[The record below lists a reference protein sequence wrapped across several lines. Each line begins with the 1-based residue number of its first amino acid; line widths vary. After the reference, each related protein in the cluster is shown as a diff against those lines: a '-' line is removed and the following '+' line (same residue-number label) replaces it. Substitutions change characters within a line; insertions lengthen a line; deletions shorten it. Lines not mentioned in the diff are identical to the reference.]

1 MSDKLENEKE
11 LSTSALAKELGKS
24 SQALFKQLVEI
35 GLIVRNANNWD
46 LTSAGK
52 LKGGIYR
59 QGDKYGK
66 YIVWPQALKSEL
78 DSSQSD
84 TSKLL
89 LTATAIGKHFEIP
102 ATRINSILS
111 ELGWIKRG
119 LKGWLVTELGKR
131 LGGLQSKDKNS
142 GVPYVRW
149 PESIISNKTL
159 VTSMREAKGDIPITS
174 LDQAQ
179 NTGKDEVEFREK
191 FPAKL
196 IAMDGHRVRSK
207 AELLIDNLLYVYE
220 VVHAYERKLP
230 VEEEVYCDF
239 YIPKG
244 KVYIEYWGYD
254 DDSKYFSRK
263 ERKLEIYRKYGFQ
276 LIELTEKEV
285 QNLDDTLPRLLLEH
299 GIKTE

>member
-11 LSTSALAKELGKS
+11 LSTSALAKALGKS
-24 SQALFKQLVEI
+24 SQALFQRLVEM
-35 GLIVRNANNWD
+35 GLIVKNANNWD
-46 LTSAGK
+46 LTAAGK

-78 DSSQSD
+78 DGSQSD

-149 PESIISNKTL
+149 PESIISNKIL
-159 VTSMREAKGDIPITS
+159 VTSMREAKGDIPTTS

-191 FPAKL
+191 FQARHR
-196 IAMDGHRVRSK
+196 ATDGHYVRSK
-207 AELLIDNLLYVYE
+207 AELLIDNWLYVSE

-239 YIPKG
+239 YIPKE

-299 GIKTE
+299 GIKIE

>member
-1 MSDKLENEKE
+1 MSDKLENGKE
-11 LSTSALAKELGKS
+11 LSTSALAKALGKS
-24 SQALFKQLVEI
+24 SQALFQQLVEM

-66 YIVWPQALKSEL
+66 YIVWPQAFKSEL
-78 DSSQSD
+78 DGSQSD

-119 LKGWLVTELGKR
+119 LKGWLITEFGKR

-159 VTSMREAKGDIPITS
+159 VTSMSEAKGDIPTTS
-174 LDQAQ
+174 QDQAQ
-179 NTGKDEVEFREK
+179 NAGKDDVEFREK

-196 IAMDGHRVRSK
+196 RAMDGHRVRSK
-207 AELLIDNLLYVYE
+207 AELLIDNWLYVYE

-239 YIPKG
+239 YIPKE

-254 DDSKYFSRK
+254 DDSKYLSRK
-263 ERKLEIYRKYGFQ
+263 EEKLKIYRKHGFK

>member
-11 LSTSALAKELGKS
+11 LSTSALAKALGKS
-24 SQALFKQLVEI
+24 SQALFQQLVEM

-78 DSSQSD
+78 GSSPSD

-159 VTSMREAKGDIPITS
+159 VTSMREAKGDIPTTS

-220 VVHAYERKLP
+220 VVHAFERKLP

-239 YIPKG
+239 YIPKE

-299 GIKTE
+299 GIKIE